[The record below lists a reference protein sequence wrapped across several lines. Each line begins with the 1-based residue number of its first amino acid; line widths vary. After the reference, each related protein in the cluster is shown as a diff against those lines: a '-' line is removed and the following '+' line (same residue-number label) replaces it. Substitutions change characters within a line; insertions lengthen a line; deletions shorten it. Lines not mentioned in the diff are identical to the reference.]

1 MDKSFKWMQKR
12 RKWDWLRSCWL
23 SAGLVLVLLSGCHP
37 AGQPPLRIA
46 AAADLLF
53 AMPELIASF
62 EETHDTPPI
71 EVVFG
76 SSGNMVSQVRQ
87 RAPYD
92 LFFSAN
98 RAFPEELVGAGLIEA
113 ADLFP
118 YAYGRLA
125 VWARSDRG
133 VDVQG
138 QGIALLLDPE
148 IRWVAI
154 ANPQHA
160 PYGVAAMAAIDHAG
174 LMDEVAP
181 RLVKG
186 QNVAQAAQ
194 FVDSGNADIG
204 VIALP
209 LAMATAMRERG
220 AYFVIPA
227 EVHPP
232 MEQVGV
238 VLPWARYPEIATAFR
253 DHVLSDAG
261 RDILAR
267 YGFDLPKER
276 VP

>member
-1 MDKSFKWMQKR
+1 MV
-12 RKWDWLRSCWL
+12 LC
-23 SAGLVLVLLSGCHP
+23 GLVTLLLSSCQP

-62 EETHDTPPI
+62 EEVVDAPPM
-71 EVVFG
+71 EVIFG

-98 RAFPEELVGAGLIEA
+98 RAYPEALARAGRVQEDEL
-113 ADLFP
+113 FT

-125 VWARSDRG
+125 VWARADRG
-133 VDVQG
+133 LDVEG
-138 QGIALLLDPE
+138 QGMALLADPR
-148 IRWVAI
+148 IQRVSL

-160 PYGVAAMAAIDHAG
+160 PYGVAAMAAIEYAG
-174 LMDEVAP
+174 LMEEVGP

-186 QNVAQAAQ
+186 ENVAQAAQ
-194 FVDSGNADIG
+194 FVESGAADIG

-209 LAMATAMRERG
+209 LALA
-220 AYFVIPA
+220 PA
-227 EVHPP
+227 LLEKGVYSVVPRNYHPP

-238 VLPWARYPEIATAFR
+238 ILPWARYPEVAVAFR

-261 RDILAR
+261 RAILAR
-267 YGFDLPKER
+267 YGFDLPDEGQ
-276 VP
+276 P